1 MSQPPKADMSDL
13 TCHDQQ
19 IQEPEALIQLAPSLL
34 GAIHHIPGAFPC
46 PELDLLLPQHADTP
60 EHSSASMDDTKEQH
74 ATHATQKPSEEIQ
87 KTLLEHLD
95 QVKQQLSQALEEN
108 KWLRK
113 QKAHDD
119 AKRHGGDLVNEDE
132 DDSDEDDSDEDDS
145 DEDDSDED
153 DDWGADEPPFG
164 SIEMALYVAKEN
176 LRLRDKELE
185 QKEKELAN
193 CHELNKKLRTRY
205 YDANDALHALEE
217 KVYPQG
223 RGILISPKHAE
234 DPEEQKSE
242 TPVSCMSRED
252 LEREHGALTLRLSEA
267 KEEHSQTLAQL
278 QDKENRLR
286 HQNLNY
292 ARPINHLENDRHLN
306 GLRRELV
313 AARKEHLETV
323 AKLETQLADKNA
335 YISTC
340 DKKIEGLQG
349 KVTQLVRRDR
359 TTELMCNQSISQTCS
374 ELQQALEKLERASS
388 REAELKKDIDA
399 KSAEVLRLTTQVE
412 ELASQAIDDQYTIQ
426 QYQDVI
432 STTPSV
438 HDQKSGVE
446 DTAAEPLI
454 DLGDDHSGHS
464 SSGSQCG
471 SDWTDV
477 SAHYGSP
484 DVGGN

>member
-1 MSQPPKADMSDL
+1 MLS
-13 TCHDQQ
+13 
-19 IQEPEALIQLAPSLL
+19 
-34 GAIHHIPGAFPC
+34 
-46 PELDLLLPQHADTP
+46 TP
-60 EHSSASMDDTKEQH
+60 MNDTKEQH
-74 ATHATQKPSEEIQ
+74 ATHATPKPSEEIQ
-87 KTLLEHLD
+87 KTPPEELD

-119 AKRHGGDLVNEDE
+119 AKRDGVDLVNEDE
-132 DDSDEDDSDEDDS
+132 DDSDEDDSDEDD
-145 DEDDSDED
+145 
-153 DDWGADEPPFG
+153 DWDADEPPFG

-185 QKEKELAN
+185 QKVKELAN

-217 KVYPQG
+217 EVYPQG
-223 RGILISPKHAE
+223 RGILVSPKHSGGPRE
-234 DPEEQKSE
+234 RKSE
-242 TPVSCMSRED
+242 TVVSCMSREDLEREDLERED
-252 LEREHGALTLRLSEA
+252 LEREHGALTLRLSVA

-278 QDKENRLR
+278 QEKENRLR

-292 ARPINHLENDRHLN
+292 ARQINHLENDRHSN
-306 GLRRELV
+306 GLRRELI
-313 AARKEHLETV
+313 AARKEHLGTV
-323 AKLETQLADKNA
+323 AKLETQLSDKNV

-359 TTELMCNQSISQTCS
+359 TTELMCNQSISQTYS

-388 REAELKKDIDA
+388 RESELKRNIDA
-399 KSAEVLRLTTQVE
+399 KSVEVLRLTTQVE
-412 ELASQAIDDQYTIQ
+412 ELASQAIDNQYTIQ
-426 QYQDVI
+426 QYQAVI

-438 HDQKSGVE
+438 HDQRSGVE

-454 DLGDDHSGHS
+454 DLGDDHSGRS
-464 SSGSQCG
+464 STGSQCG

-477 SAHYGSP
+477 SVHHGSP

>member
-1 MSQPPKADMSDL
+1 MPQAPKTDMSDL
-13 TCHDQQ
+13 ICHDWQ

-34 GAIHHIPGAFPC
+34 GAIHHIPGASPC
-46 PELDLLLPQHADTP
+46 PELDLLLAQHSDTP
-60 EHSSASMDDTKEQH
+60 EHSSAPMNDTKEQY
-74 ATHATQKPSEEIQ
+74 ATHATPKPSGEIQ
-87 KTLLEHLD
+87 KTLPEELD

-119 AKRHGGDLVNEDE
+119 AKRDGVDL
-132 DDSDEDDSDEDDS
+132 
-145 DEDDSDED
+145 
-153 DDWGADEPPFG
+153 
-164 SIEMALYVAKEN
+164 MALYVAKEN

-185 QKEKELAN
+185 QKVKELAN

-223 RGILISPKHAE
+223 RGILVSPKHSGG
-234 DPEEQKSE
+234 PREQKSE

-252 LEREHGALTLRLSEA
+252 LEHEHGALALRLSVA

-278 QDKENRLR
+278 QEKENRLR

-292 ARPINHLENDRHLN
+292 ARQINHLENDRHSN

-313 AARKEHLETV
+313 ASRKEHLQTV
-323 AKLETQLADKNA
+323 AKLETQLSDKNV

-359 TTELMCNQSISQTCS
+359 TTELMANQSISQTYS
-374 ELQQALEKLERASS
+374 ELQQALQKLERTSS
-388 REAELKKDIDA
+388 REAKLKKDIDA
-399 KSAEVLRLTTQVE
+399 KHAEVLRLTTQVE

-426 QYQDVI
+426 QYQAVI

-438 HDQKSGVE
+438 HDQKPGVE
-446 DTAAEPLI
+446 DTVVEPLI
-454 DLGDDHSGHS
+454 DLGDDGSGRS
-464 SSGSQCG
+464 STGSQCG

-477 SAHYGSP
+477 SVYHGSP

>member
-1 MSQPPKADMSDL
+1 M
-13 TCHDQQ
+13 
-19 IQEPEALIQLAPSLL
+19 E
-34 GAIHHIPGAFPC
+34 
-46 PELDLLLPQHADTP
+46 
-60 EHSSASMDDTKEQH
+60 
-74 ATHATQKPSEEIQ
+74 
-87 KTLLEHLD
+87 

-119 AKRHGGDLVNEDE
+119 AKRDRVDLVNEE
-132 DDSDEDDSDEDDS
+132 EDDS

-153 DDWGADEPPFG
+153 DDWDADEPPFG

-217 KVYPQG
+217 EVYPQG
-223 RGILISPKHAE
+223 RGILISPKHSGG
-234 DPEEQKSE
+234 PREQKSE
-242 TPVSCMSRED
+242 TPVSCMSRGD
-252 LEREHGALTLRLSEA
+252 LEREHGALTLRLSVA

-278 QDKENRLR
+278 QEKENRLR

-292 ARPINHLENDRHLN
+292 ARKINHLENDRHFN
-306 GLRRELV
+306 ELRRELV
-313 AARKEHLETV
+313 ASRKEHLETV
-323 AKLETQLADKNA
+323 AKLGTQLSDKNV

-359 TTELMCNQSISQTCS
+359 TTELMCNQSISQTYS
-374 ELQQALEKLERASS
+374 ELQQALEKLERASL
-388 REAELKKDIDA
+388 REAELKRNLDA
-399 KSAEVLRLTTQVE
+399 KSVEVLSLTTQVE
-412 ELASQAIDDQYTIQ
+412 ELASQAIDDRYTIQ
-426 QYQDVI
+426 QYQAVI
-432 STTPSV
+432 STTHSA

-446 DTAAEPLI
+446 DTVVEPLE
-454 DLGDDHSGHS
+454 DLSDDGSGPS
-464 SSGSQCG
+464 STGSQCG

-477 SAHYGSP
+477 SAPHGSP

>member
-1 MSQPPKADMSDL
+1 MSQPLKENMPG
-13 TCHDQQ
+13 HNQQ

-46 PELDLLLPQHADTP
+46 RELDLLLAQHSGTP
-60 EHSSASMDDTKEQH
+60 ENSSAPMDDIKEQH
-74 ATHATQKPSEEIQ
+74 ATHATPKLSEEIQ
-87 KTLLEHLD
+87 KTLPEDLD
-95 QVKQQLSQALEEN
+95 Q
-108 KWLRK
+108 
-113 QKAHDD
+113 AHDD
-119 AKRHGGDLVNEDE
+119 AKRDRGDLVNEDE
-132 DDSDEDDSDEDDS
+132 DDSNEDDSNEDDS
-145 DEDDSDED
+145 NEDDSNEDDSDED
-153 DDWGADEPPFG
+153 DDWDADEPPFG
-164 SIEMALYVAKEN
+164 SIEMALYVAEEN

-185 QKEKELAN
+185 QKVKELAN

-223 RGILISPKHAE
+223 RGILVSPKHSGG
-234 DPEEQKSE
+234 PREQKSE
-242 TPVSCMSRED
+242 TPVSFVSREE
-252 LEREHGALTLRLSEA
+252 LEREHDVLTLRLSVA
-267 KEEHSQTLAQL
+267 KEEHCQTLTKL
-278 QDKENRLR
+278 QEKENRLR

-292 ARPINHLENDRHLN
+292 ARQINHLENDRHSN
-306 GLRRELV
+306 GLLRELV
-313 AARKEHLETV
+313 ATRKEHLQTV

-340 DKKIEGLQG
+340 DRKIEGLQG

-359 TTELMCNQSISQTCS
+359 TTELMCNQSISQTYS

-426 QYQDVI
+426 QYQAVI

-438 HDQKSGVE
+438 HDQ
-446 DTAAEPLI
+446 
-454 DLGDDHSGHS
+454 
-464 SSGSQCG
+464 
-471 SDWTDV
+471 
-477 SAHYGSP
+477 
-484 DVGGN
+484 NR

>member
-1 MSQPPKADMSDL
+1 MSQAPKTDISDL
-13 TCHDQQ
+13 ICHDWQ

-46 PELDLLLPQHADTP
+46 PELDLLLAQHSDTP
-60 EHSSASMDDTKEQH
+60 EHSSAPMNDTKEQH
-74 ATHATQKPSEEIQ
+74 ATHATPKPSEEIQ
-87 KTLLEHLD
+87 KNFSGELE
-95 QVKQQLSQALEEN
+95 QVKQRLSQTLEEN

-119 AKRHGGDLVNEDE
+119 AKRDGGDLINEDE

-153 DDWGADEPPFG
+153 DDWDADEPPFG

-185 QKEKELAN
+185 QKVKELAN

-217 KVYPQG
+217 EVDPQG
-223 RGILISPKHAE
+223 RGIPVFSKHSG
-234 DPEEQKSE
+234 DPREQKSE

-252 LEREHGALTLRLSEA
+252 LEHEHGALTLRLSVA
-267 KEEHSQTLAQL
+267 KEEHSQTLSQL

-292 ARPINHLENDRHLN
+292 ARQINHLENDRHRN
-306 GLRRELV
+306 ELRRELV
-313 AARKEHLETV
+313 AARKEHLQTV
-323 AKLETQLADKNA
+323 AKLETQLSDKNV

-359 TTELMCNQSISQTCS
+359 TTELMCNQSISQTYS

-388 REAELKKDIDA
+388 REAELKRNIDA
-399 KSAEVLRLTTQVE
+399 KSVEVLRLTTQVE

-426 QYQDVI
+426 QYQAFI
-432 STTPSV
+432 STTPST
-438 HDQKSGVE
+438 HDQTSGVE

-464 SSGSQCG
+464 STGSQCG

-477 SAHYGSP
+477 SAHHGSP

>member
-1 MSQPPKADMSDL
+1 MSQAPKTDMSDL
-13 TCHDQQ
+13 ICHDWQT
-19 IQEPEALIQLAPSLL
+19 QEPEALIQLAPSLL

-46 PELDLLLPQHADTP
+46 PELDLLLAQHSDTP
-60 EHSSASMDDTKEQH
+60 EHSSAPMNDTKEQH
-74 ATHATQKPSEEIQ
+74 ATHATPKASEEIQ
-87 KTLLEHLD
+87 KTLPEELE

-108 KWLRK
+108 KWLKK

-119 AKRHGGDLVNEDE
+119 AKRDGVDLVNEDE
-132 DDSDEDDSDEDDS
+132 DDSDEDDSDEDD
-145 DEDDSDED
+145 
-153 DDWGADEPPFG
+153 DWDADEPPFG

-185 QKEKELAN
+185 QKVKELAS

-217 KVYPQG
+217 EVYPQG
-223 RGILISPKHAE
+223 RGILVSPKRAE
-234 DPEEQKSE
+234 IPREQKSE

-252 LEREHGALTLRLSEA
+252 LEREHGALTLRLSVA

-278 QDKENRLR
+278 QEKENRLR
-286 HQNLNY
+286 HQNLDY
-292 ARPINHLENDRHLN
+292 ARQINHLENDRHFN

-313 AARKEHLETV
+313 ATRKEHLQTV

-359 TTELMCNQSISQTCS
+359 TTELMCNQSISQTYS

-388 REAELKKDIDA
+388 HEAELRKEIDA
-399 KSAEVLRLTTQVE
+399 KSVEVLRLTTQVE

-426 QYQDVI
+426 QYQTII
-432 STTPSV
+432 STTPST
-438 HDQKSGVE
+438 HDHKSGVE

-454 DLGDDHSGHS
+454 DLSDDNSGHS
-464 SSGSQCG
+464 STGSQCG

-477 SAHYGSP
+477 SAPHGSP
-484 DVGGN
+484 DVGGT

>member
-1 MSQPPKADMSDL
+1 MSQAPKTDMSDL
-13 TCHDQQ
+13 ICHDWQ
-19 IQEPEALIQLAPSLL
+19 IQAPEALIQLAPSLL

-46 PELDLLLPQHADTP
+46 PELDLLLAQHSDTP
-60 EHSSASMDDTKEQH
+60 ENSSASMNDTKEQY
-74 ATHATQKPSEEIQ
+74 ATHATPKPSEEIQ
-87 KTLLEHLD
+87 GTLPEELD

-119 AKRHGGDLVNEDE
+119 AKRDGGDLINEDE
-132 DDSDEDDSDEDDS
+132 DDSDEDDSDEDD
-145 DEDDSDED
+145 
-153 DDWGADEPPFG
+153 DWDADEPPFG

-217 KVYPQG
+217 EVYPQG
-223 RGILISPKHAE
+223 RGILVSPKHSGG
-234 DPEEQKSE
+234 PREQKSE

-252 LEREHGALTLRLSEA
+252 LEHEHGALTLRLSAA

-292 ARPINHLENDRHLN
+292 ARKINHLENDRHSN

-313 AARKEHLETV
+313 ATRKEHLQTV

-340 DKKIEGLQG
+340 DRKIEGLQG

-359 TTELMCNQSISQTCS
+359 TTELMCNQSISQTYS

-388 REAELKKDIDA
+388 REAELKRNIDA
-399 KSAEVLRLTTQVE
+399 KSVELLRLTTQVE
-412 ELASQAIDDQYTIQ
+412 ELASQVLDDQYAIQ
-426 QYQDVI
+426 QYQAVI
-432 STTPSV
+432 STTPST
-438 HDQKSGVE
+438 HNQKSAVE
-446 DTAAEPLI
+446 DTAVEQLKALS
-454 DLGDDHSGHS
+454 DDGSGRS
-464 SSGSQCG
+464 STGSQCG

-477 SAHYGSP
+477 SAPHGSP

>member
-1 MSQPPKADMSDL
+1 MSQAPKTDMSDL
-13 TCHDQQ
+13 TCHDWQ
-19 IQEPEALIQLAPSLL
+19 IQEPEALIQLAPSQL
-34 GAIHHIPGAFPC
+34 GAIHHIPGPFPC
-46 PELDLLLPQHADTP
+46 PELDLLLAQHSDTP
-60 EHSSASMDDTKEQH
+60 EHSSASMNDTKEQY
-74 ATHATQKPSEEIQ
+74 ATHATQKPSMEIQ

-113 QKAHDD
+113 QKAHDN
-119 AKRHGGDLVNEDE
+119 AKRHGVNLVNEDE
-132 DDSDEDDSDEDDS
+132 DDSDEDDSDEDD
-145 DEDDSDED
+145 
-153 DDWGADEPPFG
+153 DWDADEPPFG

-185 QKEKELAN
+185 QKVKDLAN

-217 KVYPQG
+217 EVYPQG
-223 RGILISPKHAE
+223 RGILVSPKHSGGLR
-234 DPEEQKSE
+234 EQKSE

-252 LEREHGALTLRLSEA
+252 LEHEHGALTLRLSVA

-278 QDKENRLR
+278 QEKENRLR

-292 ARPINHLENDRHLN
+292 ARQISHPENDRHSNELH
-306 GLRRELV
+306 RELV
-313 AARKEHLETV
+313 AARKKHLQTV
-323 AKLETQLADKNA
+323 AKLETQLADKNI

-359 TTELMCNQSISQTCS
+359 TTELMCNQSISQTYS

-388 REAELKKDIDA
+388 REAELRKEIDA
-399 KSAEVLRLTTQVE
+399 KGAEVLRLTTQIE

-426 QYQDVI
+426 QYQAVI

-446 DTAAEPLI
+446 DTVAEPLI
-454 DLGDDHSGHS
+454 DLCNDGSGRS
-464 SSGSQCG
+464 STGSQCG

-477 SAHYGSP
+477 SVHHGSP

>member
-1 MSQPPKADMSDL
+1 MSQPPKENMPG
-13 TCHDQQ
+13 HDQQ

-46 PELDLLLPQHADTP
+46 PELDLLLAQHADTQ
-60 EHSSASMDDTKEQH
+60 EHSSAPMNDTKEQH

-119 AKRHGGDLVNEDE
+119 AKRDGVDLVNEDE
-132 DDSDEDDSDEDDS
+132 DDSDDDDS

-153 DDWGADEPPFG
+153 DDWDADEPPFG

-193 CHELNKKLRTRY
+193 CHKLNKKLRTRY

-217 KVYPQG
+217 EVYPQG
-223 RGILISPKHAE
+223 RGILVSPKHSGG
-234 DPEEQKSE
+234 PREQKSE

-252 LEREHGALTLRLSEA
+252 LEREHGALTLRLSVA

-278 QDKENRLR
+278 QEKENRLR

-292 ARPINHLENDRHLN
+292 ARQINHLENDRHHN
-306 GLRRELV
+306 ELRRELV

-323 AKLETQLADKNA
+323 AKLETQLSDKNV

-359 TTELMCNQSISQTCS
+359 TTELMCNQSISQTYS

-388 REAELKKDIDA
+388 REAELKRNVDA
-399 KSAEVLRLTTQVE
+399 KGAEVLRLTTQIE

-426 QYQDVI
+426 QYQAVI

-446 DTAAEPLI
+446 DTVVEPLI
-454 DLGDDHSGHS
+454 DLGDDHSGRS
-464 SSGSQCG
+464 STGSQCG

-477 SAHYGSP
+477 SVHHGSP

>member
-1 MSQPPKADMSDL
+1 MSDL
-13 TCHDQQ
+13 ICHDWQ

-46 PELDLLLPQHADTP
+46 PELDLLLAQHSDTP
-60 EHSSASMDDTKEQH
+60 EHSSAPMNDTKEQY
-74 ATHATQKPSEEIQ
+74 ATHATPKPSEEIQ
-87 KTLLEHLD
+87 KTLPEELD

-113 QKAHDD
+113 RKAHDD
-119 AKRHGGDLVNEDE
+119 AKRDGVDLVNEDE
-132 DDSDEDDSDEDDS
+132 DDSDEDDSDEDD
-145 DEDDSDED
+145 
-153 DDWGADEPPFG
+153 DWDADEPPFG

-185 QKEKELAN
+185 QKVKELAN

-223 RGILISPKHAE
+223 RGILVSPKHSGG
-234 DPEEQKSE
+234 PREQKSE

-252 LEREHGALTLRLSEA
+252 LEREHGALTLRLSVA

-278 QDKENRLR
+278 REKENRLR
-286 HQNLNY
+286 HQNLDY
-292 ARPINHLENDRHLN
+292 ARQINHLENDRHSN
-306 GLRRELV
+306 GLRHELV
-313 AARKEHLETV
+313 ATRKEHLQTV

-340 DKKIEGLQG
+340 DRKIEGLQG

-359 TTELMCNQSISQTCS
+359 TTELMCNQSISQTYS

-388 REAELKKDIDA
+388 REAELKKDIDV
-399 KSAEVLRLTTQVE
+399 KDAEVLCLTTQVE

-426 QYQDVI
+426 QYQAII
-432 STTPSV
+432 STTPST
-438 HDQKSGVE
+438 HDHKSGVE
-446 DTAAEPLI
+446 DTAAEPLT
-454 DLGDDHSGHS
+454 DLSDDNSGHS
-464 SSGSQCG
+464 STGSQCG

-477 SAHYGSP
+477 SAPHGSP

>member
-1 MSQPPKADMSDL
+1 MSKTPKADMSDS

-34 GAIHHIPGAFPC
+34 SAIHHVPGAFPC
-46 PELDLLLPQHADTP
+46 PELDLLLAQHSDTP
-60 EHSSASMDDTKEQH
+60 KHSSASMNDTKEQY
-74 ATHATQKPSEEIQ
+74 ATHATPKPSEEIQ
-87 KTLLEHLD
+87 KTLPEELD
-95 QVKQQLSQALEEN
+95 QVRQQLSHALEEN

-119 AKRHGGDLVNEDE
+119 AKRDGVDLVNEDE
-132 DDSDEDDSDEDDS
+132 DDSDDDD
-145 DEDDSDED
+145 DDSDED
-153 DDWGADEPPFG
+153 DDWDADDTPFG

-185 QKEKELAN
+185 QKVKELAN

-217 KVYPQG
+217 EVYPQG
-223 RGILISPKHAE
+223 RGILVSPKHSRG
-234 DPEEQKSE
+234 PREQKSE
-242 TPVSCMSRED
+242 TPVSYMSRED
-252 LEREHGALTLRLSEA
+252 LEREHGALTLRLSVA

-292 ARPINHLENDRHLN
+292 ARKVNQLENDRHSN

-313 AARKEHLETV
+313 ASRKEHLQTV
-323 AKLETQLADKNA
+323 AKLEAQLADKNV

-349 KVTQLVRRDR
+349 K
-359 TTELMCNQSISQTCS
+359 
-374 ELQQALEKLERASS
+374 
-388 REAELKKDIDA
+388 AELKRNIDA
-399 KSAEVLRLTTQVE
+399 KSVEALRLTTQVE
-412 ELASQAIDDQYTIQ
+412 ELASQAIDDRYTIQ
-426 QYQDVI
+426 QYQAII
-432 STTPSV
+432 STTPST
-438 HDQKSGVE
+438 HDHKSGVE

-454 DLGDDHSGHS
+454 DLSDDNSGHLS
-464 SSGSQCG
+464 TGSQCG
-471 SDWTDV
+471 SDWTEV
-477 SAHYGSP
+477 SAPHGSP
-484 DVGGN
+484 DVGGT

>member
-1 MSQPPKADMSDL
+1 MSQAPKTDMSDSS
-13 TCHDQQ
+13 CHDPQ

-34 GAIHHIPGAFPC
+34 SAIHHLPGAFPC
-46 PELDLLLPQHADTP
+46 PELDLLLAQHADTP
-60 EHSSASMDDTKEQH
+60 EHSSASMDDTKAQH
-74 ATHATQKPSEEIQ
+74 ATHATPKPSEEIQ
-87 KTLLEHLD
+87 KTLPEELD

-119 AKRHGGDLVNEDE
+119 AKRDGGDLVNEDE
-132 DDSDEDDSDEDDS
+132 DDSDEDDSDEDD
-145 DEDDSDED
+145 
-153 DDWGADEPPFG
+153 DWDADEPPFG

-217 KVYPQG
+217 EVYPQG
-223 RGILISPKHAE
+223 RGILVSPKHSGG
-234 DPEEQKSE
+234 PREQKSE

-252 LEREHGALTLRLSEA
+252 LKREHGALALRLSVA

-278 QDKENRLR
+278 QEKENRLR
-286 HQNLNY
+286 HQNLNH
-292 ARPINHLENDRHLN
+292 ARKINHLENDRHSN

-313 AARKEHLETV
+313 ATRKEHLQTV

-359 TTELMCNQSISQTCS
+359 TTELMCNQSISQTYS

-388 REAELKKDIDA
+388 REAELNKDIDA
-399 KSAEVLRLTTQVE
+399 KDADILRLTTQVE
-412 ELASQAIDDQYTIQ
+412 ELASQAMDDQSAIR
-426 QYQDVI
+426 QYQAVI
-432 STTPSV
+432 STTPSA

-446 DTAAEPLI
+446 DTVAEPLI
-454 DLGDDHSGHS
+454 DLCNDGSGRS
-464 SSGSQCG
+464 STGSQCG

-477 SAHYGSP
+477 SVHHGSP
-484 DVGGN
+484 DVGGT